1 MTARKQRSKPLKP
14 ASRAV
19 DCERLMADRKF
30 QTFSYFNRLWQDAP
44 LTIKGVIL
52 NTLPLTVLLASLA
65 LLFESEQQAAL
76 LEQRVQN
83 ALQIQQDIQTLQTQ
97 LLEASTGVRD
107 YLLTGNR
114 QFLAGYASAEDAMPQ
129 LLDSL
134 EERLDDESQ
143 QKLLLVIYPL
153 LQKNLSDLA
162 VLASNTEKEAND
174 ALIRKFSSQGT
185 AMNHLRNHLNQ
196 MSLRESRIIEQDKKE
211 VVFERKRNL
220 RITLMAVIAGV
231 IGSLIC
237 VWVFTKTIAAR
248 VRTIRDSAIHL
259 VRNEPLAL
267 PDISQDELGELTR
280 ELEHASQLLKKSAQ
294 EAYVTRVEAE
304 EASAAKSNFLSRT
317 SHELRTPLNAIL
329 GFAQILENDLPE
341 GRQKDSAT
349 LIHNAGQHLLKL
361 INEVLDI
368 SRIESGDIGMS
379 MEVIALNPLL
389 EEAYHYLKPLEKLRD
404 ISIETRFEADLKVQA
419 DRQRLLQVILNLL
432 SNALKY
438 GPENTQ
444 VIFSAYSQLDHIRVD
459 VQDQGS
465 GIPAALRSRLFTP
478 FDRLGAER
486 TVTEGTGLGL
496 VLSKQLIDAMGGEI
510 GVAEDKSLF
519 WFSLPAFKEETS
531 TQPAL
536 TETTTSPDFQ
546 LATPNNSVLRKR
558 HLLYVEDNV
567 SNQALIEAIISKHR
581 HIKLHLAAS
590 LQESMIWL
598 RDMTPDLLLLDL
610 NLPDGSGETLIQH
623 IQVSRDNLRN
633 IPVII
638 LSADALPETIQR
650 LNDLG
655 IAHYFTKPLNVATF
669 NQLLLKL
676 LPEPPQ

>member
-1 MTARKQRSKPLKP
+1 
-14 ASRAV
+14 
-19 DCERLMADRKF
+19 MAIRNLQAF
-30 QTFSYFNRLWQDAP
+30 GYLNRLWQDAP
-44 LTIKGVIL
+44 LTIKGVVL
-52 NTLPLTVLLASLA
+52 NTLPLTVLIGSLA
-65 LLFESEQQAAL
+65 LIFESEQQAAL
-76 LEQRVQN
+76 LERRVQN

-107 YLLTGNR
+107 YLLTDNR
-114 QFLAGYASAEDAMPQ
+114 QFLAGYETAKQAMPQ

-134 EERLDDESQ
+134 EHRLDDQAQ
-143 QKLLLVIYPL
+143 QKLLVVIHPLV
-153 LQKNLSDLA
+153 QKNLNDLA
-162 VLASNTEKEAND
+162 VLASNTEKEAD
-174 ALIRKFSSQGT
+174 EELIRKFSSQG
-185 AMNHLRNHLNQ
+185 AALNRLRDHLNQ
-196 MSLRESRIIEQDKKE
+196 MSLRESRIVEQDKKE
-211 VVFERKRNL
+211 VIFERKRNL
-220 RITLMAVIAGV
+220 HITLMAVIAGV
-231 IGSLIC
+231 LGSLIG
-237 VWVFTKTIAAR
+237 VWIFTQTIVAR
-248 VRTIRDSAIHL
+248 VKTIRDSAIHL
-259 VRNEPLAL
+259 VKGEPLAL
-267 PDISQDELGELTR
+267 PSISQDELGELTR
-280 ELEHASQLLKKSAQ
+280 ELEHASQLLTQSAQ
-294 EAYVTRVEAE
+294 EAHLARIEAE

-389 EEAYHYLKPLEKLRD
+389 EEAYHYLRPLEKVRD
-404 ISIETRFEADLKVQA
+404 MSIETRFEPGLKVRA

-432 SNALKY
+432 ANALKY
-438 GPENTQ
+438 APENTQ
-444 VIFSAYSQLDHIRVD
+444 VTFSAYRQADQVRVD
-459 VQDQGS
+459 VLDQGS
-465 GIPAALRSRLFTP
+465 GIPAELRSRLFTP

-496 VLSKQLIDAMGGEI
+496 VLSKQLIAAMGGEI

-519 WFSLPAFKEETS
+519 WVSLPACEDDIRIHKPQAQTTGEVNIQGYTATS
-531 TQPAL
+531 
-536 TETTTSPDFQ
+536 
-546 LATPNNSVLRKR
+546 ATLRKR
-558 HLLYVEDNV
+558 HILYVEDNV
-567 SNQALIEAIISKHR
+567 SNQALIEAIMSKHR

-590 LQESMIWL
+590 VQESMVWL

-610 NLPDGSGETLIQH
+610 NLPDGSGESLIQH
-623 IQVSRDNLRN
+623 IQASRDNLRD

-650 LNDLG
+650 LNALG
-655 IAHYFTKPLNVATF
+655 ITHYFTKPLNVATF

-676 LPEPPQ
+676 LPEPPL

>member
-1 MTARKQRSKPLKP
+1 
-14 ASRAV
+14 
-19 DCERLMADRKF
+19 MANRNF
-30 QTFSYFNRLWQDAP
+30 QTFSYLNRLWQDAP

-404 ISIETRFEADLKVQA
+404 ISIETRFEPDLKVQA

-444 VIFSAYSQLDHIRVD
+444 VIFSAYSQLGHIRVD

-465 GIPAALRSRLFTP
+465 GIPAELRSRLFTP

-519 WFSLPAFKEETS
+519 WFSLPAFKDETS

-536 TETTTSPDFQ
+536 TETTISPDFQ

-623 IQVSRDNLRN
+623 IQASRDNLRN